1 MWITHIKANLRC
13 LQLIFNVLF
22 LCGFLTVTLITV
34 MDDNELVDWADT
46 SELDAILG
54 ISSGS
59 APAGDNLGR

>member
-1 MWITHIKANLRC
+1 MNHIKANLRC
-13 LQLIFNVLF
+13 LQLIFKVLF
-22 LCGFLTVTLITV
+22 LCGFLAVTLITV
-34 MDDNELVDWADT
+34 MDDNDQLVDWADT